1 MAYSCKRMMDELGLT
16 QEQVAQRLERSLHH
30 HKFLRLLKL
39 PALIQAELR
48 DLHRNQNA
56 DEGNEGNTSI
66 VFSIGHA
73 RAL

>member
-1 MAYSCKRMMDELGLT
+1 MIRSHTRTGSTASWQG
-16 QEQVAQRLERSLHH
+16 SLHH
-30 HKFLRLLKL
+30 HKFCLLKL

-66 VFSIGHA
+66 VFSMGHA
-73 RAL
+73 RALLNL